1 MSLLASHR
9 ELLVANSDQF
19 AESCVLISHAGTE
32 YSVDSRGLPL
42 AGVFCLVAK
51 SPDLG
56 IDPDAVVA
64 RSSVFFP
71 DSILPVPVR
80 AYALPNQFWYIRK
93 GAQLYKAEAVWPDD
107 TLQAVVLYLT
117 ECDPADVGGD

>member
-9 ELLVANSDQF
+9 NLISTNADQF
-19 AESCVLISHAGTE
+19 AEPCALISRDGTE
-32 YSVDSRGLPL
+32 YTVDARGLPL
-42 AGVFCLVAK
+42 AGVFCFVAK

-80 AYALPNQFWYIRK
+80 ALDNGGFWYVRK
-93 GAQLYKAEAVWPDD
+93 GTQLYKAEAVWPDD
-107 TLQAVVLYLT
+107 TMQAVVLYLT
-117 ECDPADVGGD
+117 ECDPADEGGN

>member
-9 ELLVANSDQF
+9 ALLSAHTDQF

-42 AGVFCLVAK
+42 AGVFCFVAK

-80 AYALPNQFWYIRK
+80 ALPNGRHWYIRK
-93 GAQLYKAEAVWPDD
+93 GTQLYKAEAVWPDD

-117 ECDPADVGGD
+117 ECDPADEEGH

>member
-9 ELLVANSDQF
+9 ELISTNADQF
-19 AESCVLISHAGTE
+19 AEPCVLISHAGTE
-32 YSVDSRGLPL
+32 YSIDARGLPL

-80 AYALPNQFWYIRK
+80 ALSIGHWMIRK
-93 GAQLYKAEAVWPDD
+93 GTQLYKAEAVWPDD
-107 TLQAVVLYLT
+107 TIQAVVLYLT
-117 ECDPADVGGD
+117 ECDPADEEGT